1 VEGWDAGALERSA
14 DALEVAARAAA
25 GDAVAEAR
33 PAQLAQWALC
43 CLPRTCSPEVPPLPA
58 GRRGRAAVAE
68 QPTRGLRRARCAG
81 SRARARAVRRA
92 GRAVARARCRVAGA
106 RGRRARA
113 AAAGG
118 AGGVRAR
125 CPPAQGRRGVMEA
138 AAACGLPYARSINL
152 LVHTNIEAF
161 ATCTANLA
169 CKSGSHATHAAEPDA
184 VRANRTLRPACSMRR
199 AARLPAPPGRGA
211 PRAAACDPR
220 RAALWRRTHS
230 AAERRPRR
238 VHAQRARA
246 GTRPRARVRRGARA
260 APPTARGRAAV
271 GGRRGAARAAERRA
285 PRRRP
290 QSM

>member
-1 VEGWDAGALERSA
+1 VLYGAL
-14 DALEVAARAAA
+14 
-25 GDAVAEAR
+25 G
-33 PAQLAQWALC
+33 
-43 CLPRTCSPEVPPLPA
+43 
-58 GRRGRAAVAE
+58 
-68 QPTRGLRRARCAG
+68 
-81 SRARARAVRRA
+81 VRWP
-92 GRAVARARCRVAGA
+92 GRVAGWL
-106 RGRRARA
+106 ARA
-113 AAAGG
+113 DAGLAPRLQEALAAYAPGARPPRGQRAGG
-118 AGGVRAR
+118 GRALKA
-125 CPPAQGRRGVMEA
+125 CEGRRGVMEA

-246 GTRPRARVRRGARA
+246 VTRPRARVRRGARA